1 MTFDYARAR
10 ATADRLLANF
20 GATGAIRR
28 ETPGSGPSY
37 DPGEPTITDH
47 PVTLALTA
55 YNARQID
62 GTRIQAQDRKALV
75 SASASVTPTTSDL
88 LIAADGAIL
97 KIVDVKTISP
107 AGTTVIYELQV
118 RA

>member
-28 ETPGSGPSY
+28 ETPGSGPAY
-37 DPGEPTITDH
+37 NPGDPTVTDY
-47 PVTLALTA
+47 PVTLALTS
-55 YNARQID
+55 YNARQVD
-62 GTRIQAQDRKALV
+62 GTRIRAEDRKALV
-75 SASASVTPTTSDL
+75 SASAAVVPTTSDL

-97 KIVDVKTISP
+97 KIVDVKSISP
-107 AGTTVIYELQV
+107 AGTTVLYECQV
-118 RA
+118 RR